1 MREKYEADNR
11 LILPAGYQLIHG
23 GKNYTISGYVSAG
36 GNSVV
41 YEAYYQDT
49 LMPEKV
55 HTVLIKELYPY
66 DPLGRI
72 TRNDNMDLVV
82 QESARKLFVQHR
94 ESFLLGNRV
103 HLTLSVEG
111 KGGIAENLDSFEQN
125 STVYTILTARK
136 GWVLSELLAKKKEFG
151 SAGYSDT
158 LYEEPAADTCPVP

>member
-23 GKNYTISGYVSAG
+23 GKNYTISGYVSSG

-82 QESARKLFVQHR
+82 QESARKLF
-94 ESFLLGNRV
+94 
-103 HLTLSVEG
+103 
-111 KGGIAENLDSFEQN
+111 
-125 STVYTILTARK
+125 
-136 GWVLSELLAKKKEFG
+136 
-151 SAGYSDT
+151 
-158 LYEEPAADTCPVP
+158 